1 MVSCMNYSKTI
12 LLSFSFSAALFTGAW
27 AQAPGQ
33 TRIQGVPLP
42 DGSGAVLGQPGLSPL
57 MDFREQMRLFVQS
70 ISAYARQTKPNFVI
84 IAKNGLDL
92 MVKRDDT
99 DETKTSPART
109 YLRSLDGIMVE
120 GLFNAEAKGDRPF
133 GTPPPAE
140 IQTKMMGMAKFAK
153 SNGLK
158 VLALDFGKGKDVID
172 EVRKKAEEHDFISLV
187 SDVPSADIHQLPT
200 YPSRPPHE
208 DPNSILSLDMVHNY
222 VTIRNSSPFG
232 NQDQF
237 ALKMHDT
244 NYDAVIVEVFHGRKP
259 LSRQAVETLK
269 YKKVGSKRLVFAY
282 MDIGSA
288 ASYRYYWQPNW
299 REGSPFWMSAPMR
312 DDPDRYNVE
321 YWQADWQNIIS
332 GNTNS
337 YLYGIIAQ
345 GFDGVVI
352 DGLEAYK
359 FFDGSLENG
368 EEGF

>member
-1 MVSCMNYSKTI
+1 MVSRMNYLKTTY
-12 LLSFSFSAALFTGAW
+12 LALAFSAFLLPDAS
-27 AQAPGQ
+27 AQTPGQ
-33 TRIQGVPLP
+33 TRIQGVPVP
-42 DGSGAVLGQPGLSPL
+42 DGLGDVLGQPGLSPL

-70 ISAYARQTKPNFVI
+70 ISAYARQTKPNFVV
-84 IAKNGLDL
+84 IAKDGLDL
-92 MVKRDDT
+92 MVKRDET

-120 GLFNAEAKGDRPF
+120 GLFYDEAKGDRPF
-133 GTPPPAE
+133 GTPPLPEVQA
-140 IQTKMMGMAKFAK
+140 QMLAMADFAK
-153 SNGLK
+153 SSGLK
-158 VLALDFGKGKDVID
+158 VLTLDFGKGNEIID
-172 EVRKKAEEHDFISLV
+172 SAREKAEERGFVSLV

-200 YPSRPPHE
+200 YPRRPPHE
-208 DPNSILSLDMVHNY
+208 DPNSILSLDMVKNY
-222 VTIRNSSPFG
+222 VTIRNSTPFG

-244 NYDAVIVEVFHGRKP
+244 NYDAVLVEVFHGRKP

-269 YKKVGSKRLVFAY
+269 YKKIGAKRLVLAY

-288 ASYRYYWQPNW
+288 ASYRYYWKPNW
-299 REGSPFWMSAPMR
+299 REGSPYWISAPLT

-321 YWQADWQNIIS
+321 YWQADWQGIIS

-352 DGLEAYK
+352 GGLETYK

-368 EEGF
+368 ESQ